1 MNPISIRRSFAR
13 GASALLVALALAGC
27 ASAGKRYEQ
36 GVQLE
41 QQGRPADAA
50 QRYIDALKKDPSLG
64 EARTRLLDAGGR
76 AIADYL
82 RDADAAEAG
91 GRWGEAAD
99 ALRDVDA
106 LRNDAGAVG
115 VQLTVPAGYEQRRVA
130 TFSRA
135 VDEALAQADAAAR
148 SRDFAGAARLLDRV
162 AERWTP
168 SPEQRAR
175 LERARYDAQLGWA
188 QGEMDAGRYRSAW
201 EHARQALG
209 AGGGYDGRAAALQ
222 DEALRRGTARI
233 AVLPVGA
240 TPNVD
245 DAARAG
251 VLPELNDALA
261 QGYWERSPQW
271 IEVLSPVAASRLARQ
286 RGWWGRDIQPWQA
299 AQLGRELGARLAV
312 AMTLDSI
319 RRGETDVQTTRRTA
333 KTRAGADT
341 AYTVREG
348 RLESWARVTWRVV
361 DVEAWRGTADEGIA
375 TARAGT
381 RFRRAT
387 YAGDWHDL
395 ALPQGERV
403 LFQRGDEGYDR
414 ETVRELANGLSERL
428 GRAVFD
434 AVLRRV
440 D

>member
-1 MNPISIRRSFAR
+1 
-13 GASALLVALALAGC
+13 
-27 ASAGKRYEQ
+27 
-36 GVQLE
+36 
-41 QQGRPADAA
+41 
-50 QRYIDALKKDPSLG
+50 
-64 EARTRLLDAGGR
+64 
-76 AIADYL
+76 
-82 RDADAAEAG
+82 
-91 GRWGEAAD
+91 
-99 ALRDVDA
+99 
-106 LRNDAGAVG
+106 
-115 VQLTVPAGYEQRRVA
+115 
-130 TFSRA
+130 
-135 VDEALAQADAAAR
+135 
-148 SRDFAGAARLLDRV
+148 
-162 AERWTP
+162 
-168 SPEQRAR
+168 
-175 LERARYDAQLGWA
+175 
-188 QGEMDAGRYRSAW
+188 
-201 EHARQALG
+201 
-209 AGGGYDGRAAALQ
+209 
-222 DEALRRGTARI
+222 
-233 AVLPVGA
+233 
-240 TPNVD
+240 
-245 DAARAG
+245 
-251 VLPELNDALA
+251 
-261 QGYWERSPQW
+261 
-271 IEVLSPVAASRLARQ
+271 VAASRLARQ